1 MPRNILIKSKWSE
14 QYLLMEDAEWQGQR
28 SALMACSDRH
38 GPAAVLRPACG
49 EGKLGC
55 HYIVLL
61 LFFYPFDS
69 VRCWSR
75 EGKKKSDC
83 DGRCVISRPWLIGC
97 CTRTAVRCT
106 KMTQDNGLWPIF
118 FIRMENPN
126 TTAVSLCPWCTTVRE
141 QGAFSVQAR
150 RNHSCNAWN
159 QTRFDTSHTVQ
170 GFF

>member
-1 MPRNILIKSKWSE
+1 MPRNILIKFKWSE
-14 QYLLMEDAEWQGQR
+14 QYLLMEDAEWQGRR

-38 GPAAVLRPACG
+38 GPAAVLHPG
-49 EGKLGC
+49 EDKPGC
-55 HYIVLL
+55 HCFVLL

-75 EGKKKSDC
+75 ESKKKSDYNV
-83 DGRCVISRPWLIGC
+83 RCVISRSWLIGC
-97 CTRTAVRCT
+97 YTRTAVLHT
-106 KMTQDNGLWPIF
+106 KMTQGKGLWSIF

-126 TTAVSLCPWCTTVRE
+126 TTAMSSCPWCSTVQE

-159 QTRFDTSHTVQ
+159 QTRSNTSHAVQ
-170 GFF
+170 EFY